1 MTNSPELD
9 SWASLAVTPS
19 IAVVGL
25 GGAGSEAVADLLALG
40 IPGVRAFAVNTDANH
55 LLRTGVEERILL
67 GHRELRGRG
76 SGGDR
81 EAVLRGAEEGKEELL
96 RRLRPFEIVFLLAG
110 LGGGTGSA
118 LLPFLSRE
126 LRETDTLP
134 IPVAFLPFQV
144 ELDTNTGRRENVE
157 ATVADLEGMGGFLLA
172 LANEKLRRFDS
183 LPIHRVFQVR
193 NAYVHS
199 LVTSLVDMVENPS
212 QISVDFASLK
222 NHLRASDLST
232 LVVGEYHISEPERL
246 VQEALNETLLDY
258 RIAERPSVLVH
269 LDGGSNMTLGTLDR
283 VLRALRHRLGEPE
296 RLVLGTRS
304 RSEPSEVGTPHGG
317 GRWAPPPDGPG
328 SSSLERAGSA
338 GRALGRSP
346 GAAAASRASSAA
358 WTRSITWEVR
368 RLRGPTETWGT
379 PESRS
384 WAASASLG
392 SYGSETTAAIDPSE
406 GDHSAIGRPPSVS
419 QTAPGSR
426 RNSARAAGGST
437 GPTRRPGDDSSG

>member
-9 SWASLAVTPS
+9 SWAALAGNPS
-19 IAVVGL
+19 VAVVGL

-81 EAVLRGAEEGKEELL
+81 EAVLRGAIEGKDELL

-126 LRETDTLP
+126 LRETHTLP

-144 ELDTNTGRRENVE
+144 ELDTNSSRRDNVE

-222 NHLRASDLST
+222 NHLRNSDLST

-258 RIAERPSVLVH
+258 EIEAAPSVLVH
-269 LDGGSNMTLGTLDR
+269 LEGGSNFTLGTLDR
-283 VLRALRHRLGEPE
+283 VLRALRHRLGEPD
-296 RLVLGTRS
+296 RLVMGTRV
-304 RSEPSEVGTPHGG
+304 RAEPSEVLRLTAVIGGLRPRTVRDAVTPKGA
-317 GRWAPPPDGPG
+317 RP
-328 SSSLERAGSA
+328 LE
-338 GRALGRSP
+338 
-346 GAAAASRASSAA
+346 
-358 WTRSITWEVR
+358 
-368 RLRGPTETWGT
+368 
-379 PESRS
+379 
-384 WAASASLG
+384 
-392 SYGSETTAAIDPSE
+392 
-406 GDHSAIGRPPSVS
+406 
-419 QTAPGSR
+419 
-426 RNSARAAGGST
+426 AR
-437 GPTRRPGDDSSG
+437 

>member
-9 SWASLAVTPS
+9 SWAALAGNPS
-19 IAVVGL
+19 VAVVGL

-81 EAVLRGAEEGKEELL
+81 DAVLRGAEEGKEELL

-126 LRETDTLP
+126 LRQTNALP

-144 ELDTNTGRRENVE
+144 ELDTNSSRRLNVE

-222 NHLRASDLST
+222 NHLRNSDLST

-246 VQEALNETLLDY
+246 VQEALNETLLDFQ
-258 RIAERPSVLVH
+258 IDAAPSVLVH
-269 LDGGSNMTLGTLDR
+269 LEGGSNFTLGTLDR
-283 VLRALRHRLGEPE
+283 VLRALRHRLGEPD
-296 RLVLGTRS
+296 RLVMGTRV
-304 RSEPSEVGTPHGG
+304 RSEPSEILRLTAVVGGLRPRT
-317 GRWAPPPDGPG
+317 
-328 SSSLERAGSA
+328 
-338 GRALGRSP
+338 
-346 GAAAASRASSAA
+346 
-358 WTRSITWEVR
+358 VR
-368 RLRGPTETWGT
+368 DAVMP
-379 PESRS
+379 
-384 WAASASLG
+384 
-392 SYGSETTAAIDPSE
+392 
-406 GDHSAIGRPPSVS
+406 
-419 QTAPGSR
+419 PGSR
-426 RNSARAAGGST
+426 LVEAR
-437 GPTRRPGDDSSG
+437 

>member
-1 MTNSPELD
+1 MTDSPDID

-25 GGAGSEAVADLLALG
+25 GGAGSEAVSDLLALG

-67 GHRELRGRG
+67 GHRELKGRG

-81 EAVLRGAEEGKEELL
+81 EAVLRGAQEGKEELL

-126 LRETDTLP
+126 LRQTDTLP

-144 ELDTNTGRRENVE
+144 ELDTNPGRRENVE

-269 LDGGSNMTLGTLDR
+269 LDGGSNLTLGTLDR

-296 RLVLGTRS
+296 RLVLGTRM
-304 RSEPSEVGTPHGG
+304 RSEPSEVVRLTAVVGG
-317 GRWAPPPDGPG
+317 LRPRTVREALSAKGPG
-328 SSSLERAGSA
+328 PL
-338 GRALGRSP
+338 
-346 GAAAASRASSAA
+346 
-358 WTRSITWEVR
+358 V
-368 RLRGPTETWGT
+368 
-379 PESRS
+379 
-384 WAASASLG
+384 
-392 SYGSETTAAIDPSE
+392 
-406 GDHSAIGRPPSVS
+406 
-419 QTAPGSR
+419 
-426 RNSARAAGGST
+426 AR
-437 GPTRRPGDDSSG
+437 

>member
-1 MTNSPELD
+1 MNHLPDVE

-25 GGAGSEAVADLLALG
+25 GGAGSEAVSDLLALG

-55 LLRTGVEERILL
+55 LLHTGVEERILL
-67 GHRELRGRG
+67 GHRELKGRG

-81 EAVLRGAEEGKEELL
+81 DAVLRGAEDGKEELL

-118 LLPFLSRE
+118 LLPFLSRA
-126 LRETDTLP
+126 LRQTDTLP

-144 ELDTNTGRRENVE
+144 ELDTNTSRRENVE

-172 LANEKLRRFDS
+172 LANEKLRRFES

-212 QISVDFASLK
+212 QISVDFSSLK

-232 LVVGEYHISEPERL
+232 LVVGEYHVSEPERL

-258 RIAERPSVLVH
+258 KIAERPSVLIH

-296 RLVLGTRS
+296 RLVLGTRT
-304 RSEPSEVGTPHGG
+304 RSEPSEVVRLTAVVGG
-317 GRWAPPPDGPG
+317 LRPRTVR
-328 SSSLERAGSA
+328 E
-338 GRALGRSP
+338 ALRSK
-346 GAAAASRASSAA
+346 
-358 WTRSITWEVR
+358 
-368 RLRGPTETWGT
+368 
-379 PESRS
+379 
-384 WAASASLG
+384 
-392 SYGSETTAAIDPSE
+392 DPSPL
-406 GDHSAIGRPPSVS
+406 A
-419 QTAPGSR
+419 
-426 RNSARAAGGST
+426 AR
-437 GPTRRPGDDSSG
+437 

>member
-1 MTNSPELD
+1 MANSSDVD

-25 GGAGSEAVADLLALG
+25 GGAGSESVSDLLALG

-67 GHRELRGRG
+67 GHRELKGRG

-81 EAVLRGAEEGKEELL
+81 DAVLRGAEEGKEELL

-118 LLPFLSRE
+118 LLPYLSRE
-126 LRETDTLP
+126 LRQTDTLP

-144 ELDTNTGRRENVE
+144 ELDTNTGRRDNVE

-172 LANEKLRRFDS
+172 LANEKLRRFES

-222 NHLRASDLST
+222 NHLRASELST

-258 RIAERPSVLVH
+258 RIAERPSVLLH

-304 RSEPSEVGTPHGG
+304 RSEPSEVVRLTAVVGG
-317 GRWAPPPDGPG
+317 LRPRTVRDALRSKQPD
-328 SSSLERAGSA
+328 
-338 GRALGRSP
+338 AL
-346 GAAAASRASSAA
+346 
-358 WTRSITWEVR
+358 
-368 RLRGPTETWGT
+368 
-379 PESRS
+379 
-384 WAASASLG
+384 
-392 SYGSETTAAIDPSE
+392 TA
-406 GDHSAIGRPPSVS
+406 R
-419 QTAPGSR
+419 
-426 RNSARAAGGST
+426 
-437 GPTRRPGDDSSG
+437 

>member
-1 MTNSPELD
+1 MTNLPDVD
-9 SWASLAVTPS
+9 SWAKLAVTPS

-25 GGAGSEAVADLLALG
+25 GGAGSEAVSDLLALG
-40 IPGVRAFAVNTDANH
+40 IPGVRAFAINTDANH
-55 LLRTGVEERILL
+55 LLRTGVDERILL
-67 GHRELRGRG
+67 AHRELKGRG

-81 EAVLRGAEEGKEELL
+81 DAVLRGAEEGREELL

-126 LRETDTLP
+126 LRQTDTLP
-134 IPVAFLPFQV
+134 IPVAFLPFQI
-144 ELDTNTGRRENVE
+144 ELDTNSSRRENVE

-172 LANEKLRRFDS
+172 LANEKLRRFES

-199 LVTSLVDMVENPS
+199 LVSSLVDMVENPS
-212 QISVDFASLK
+212 QISVDFSSLK

-258 RIAERPSVLVH
+258 RIAEKPSVLLH

-296 RLVLGTRS
+296 RLVLGTRT
-304 RSEPSEVGTPHGG
+304 RSEPSEVVRLTAVVGG
-317 GRWAPPPDGPG
+317 LRPRTVREALRAKAP
-328 SSSLERAGSA
+328 
-338 GRALGRSP
+338 
-346 GAAAASRASSAA
+346 
-358 WTRSITWEVR
+358 
-368 RLRGPTETWGT
+368 
-379 PESRS
+379 
-384 WAASASLG
+384 
-392 SYGSETTAAIDPSE
+392 DPL
-406 GDHSAIGRPPSVS
+406 I
-419 QTAPGSR
+419 
-426 RNSARAAGGST
+426 AR
-437 GPTRRPGDDSSG
+437 